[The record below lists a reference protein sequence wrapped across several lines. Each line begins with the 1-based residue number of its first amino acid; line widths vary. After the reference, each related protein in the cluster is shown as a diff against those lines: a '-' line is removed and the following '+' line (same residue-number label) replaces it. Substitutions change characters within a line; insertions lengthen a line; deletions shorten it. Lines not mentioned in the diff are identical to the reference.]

1 MIDILKNKFEEVMTR
16 LPKDKQFQFRIDY
29 HPEHLIEVNGWTPCE
44 VDRLI
49 EDMGKYHA

>member
-1 MIDILKNKFEEVMTR
+1 MIDCLKSKFDDVIER
-16 LPKDKQFQFRIDY
+16 LPVNKQFQFRMDY
-29 HPEHLIEVNGWTPCE
+29 HPEHLIEVNDWTPCE